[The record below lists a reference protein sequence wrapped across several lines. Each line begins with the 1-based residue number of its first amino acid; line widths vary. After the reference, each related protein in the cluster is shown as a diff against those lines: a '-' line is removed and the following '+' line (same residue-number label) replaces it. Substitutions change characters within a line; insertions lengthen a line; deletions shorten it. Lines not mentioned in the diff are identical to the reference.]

1 MKNGITEYEDGTNAF
16 STQLHFGD
24 SSWRRLATCTL
35 VSGCGVLDSMV
46 SEKTKECKAKGGQM
60 EPTKGF
66 YVWRGPNEID
76 HVFDYECSVK

>member
-1 MKNGITEYEDGTNAF
+1 MLFQRNFT
-16 STQLHFGD
+16 
-24 SSWRRLATCTL
+24 LAKTLGAALAICTL
-35 VSGCGVLDSMV
+35 ASGYAVLDSMV

-66 YVWRGPNEID
+66 YVWRGPNDID